1 MVQGRANPAKGSPTV
16 LEHRQ
21 DLVVLSEDELDGC
34 GRRTAGTGTGWECY

>member
-1 MVQGRANPAKGSPTV
+1 MVQGRVNPAKGSPMV

-34 GRRTAGTGTGWECY
+34 GRMAGTGRGWEGY